1 VALRQKLHCEI
12 HFCLPGCVQRGIS
25 RGKISGYLYF
35 RPQKGLLIL
44 ILSNQA
50 AIALFAVEHERK
62 MYFDCFANGIK
73 LALMLFF

>member
-1 VALRQKLHCEI
+1 M
-12 HFCLPGCVQRGIS
+12 QRGIS

-73 LALMLFF
+73 LALMLFFLENKQSYTTLFVKAFVCE